1 MKPARILLLV
11 IAILAGGLAA
21 FLATRGDAPTT
32 EVAQVEKVREPVEK
46 VLVAKESIG
55 VGQRLTSAELQWQ
68 DWPEGALRPDYITEA
83 KTPEAM
89 TQLEG
94 TVARFEIFAGEPI
107 NTAKLVRADEGY
119 LSAVLSKGMRAVS
132 LPVNAESAAGGFIVP
147 NDRVDLVQTQNT
159 PAGRRTQVLLENVRV
174 LAIGHRLG
182 EKGTTGTAAP
192 GAPGEEGKPAT
203 FDAKAIATLEVTP
216 AQAQAVIN
224 ASRQG
229 DLALALRSIL
239 DYGQPVILK
248 GGDGTSDGVRMIRFG
263 QETTYLPS
271 SGGQQDVVTP
281 ATAPD
286 AAVNPAAFAA
296 PDAAVGQVTPVLPT
310 GSTSLSGANGAA
322 APAAPAQPP
331 VLQ

>member
-1 MKPARILLLV
+1 MKPARLLLLV
-11 IAILAGGLAA
+11 IAIVAGGLAA

-32 EVAQVEKVREPVEK
+32 QVAQVEKVREPIEK
-46 VLVAKESIG
+46 VLVAKDTIG
-55 VGQRLTSAELQWQ
+55 VGQRLTSAQLQWQ
-68 DWPEGALRPDYITEA
+68 DWPEGALRGDYITEA

-94 TVARFEIFAGEPI
+94 TVARFEIFSGEPI

-147 NDRVDLVQTQNT
+147 NDRVDLVQSMNT

-182 EKGTTGTAAP
+182 EKGTTGTSGAP
-192 GAPGEEGKPAT
+192 APGEEGKPPT

-224 ASRQG
+224 AANQG

-239 DYGQPVILK
+239 DYAQPVVLK
-248 GGDGTSDGVRMIRFG
+248 GGDQSSDGVRMIRFG
-263 QETTYLPS
+263 QETTYVP
-271 SGGQQDVVTP
+271 SGGAQEDVTTSP
-281 ATAPD
+281 TAGD
-286 AAVNPAAFAA
+286 ASLNPAAFS
-296 PDAAVGQVTPVLPT
+296 PLDAAAGQIAPVLPT
-310 GSTSLSGANGAA
+310 GSTNLSGASGESSPSA
-322 APAAPAQPP
+322 APQPP